1 MSVNVGSAVGYLEL
15 DTSKFKQ
22 GFKSALSDVQ
32 VFNSQTTTTND
43 KLAGLSSAMGSVG
56 STLTR
61 SLTVPIVGAGAA
73 MVATTAKFES
83 GMSEVSAI
91 SGATGSDLEALTAKA
106 KEMGAKTKFSAS
118 QSAEALKYMA
128 MAGWDT
134 EQMLGGLEGVMN
146 LAAASGEDLASTS
159 DIVTDA
165 LTAFG
170 MKASEAGHFADVLAK
185 ASSKSNTNVSM
196 MGETFKYVA
205 PVAGALGFSCEDVA
219 VAVGTMANSGIKASQ
234 AGTSLRGA
242 LTRMAKPTKQSAQA
256 MEKLGISITNSDG
269 SMKSLMEIMMDMR
282 KGFSGLTEAEKA
294 QYAAMLGGQEA
305 MSGLLAI
312 VNASDEDFSK
322 LTEEIYNADGAA
334 EEMANTMQNNLSGQ
348 LTILKSTLEGIAIS
362 FGEIMLPAIK
372 SVVAGLQKFAE
383 WINGSSESTK
393 KIIALIAAVVAA
405 IGPLLLIG
413 SKLIAGFLNIK
424 MLLASTGVALS
435 AITSPIAIVIAA
447 VAALS
452 LAWATNF
459 GGIRD
464 VTQSIMSTI
473 FSTISTIISSIKAL
487 WDSNWGGIRIT
498 VQYVLAA
505 IEALVSSALGIIE
518 GLIEVFSGVIT
529 GDWTQIWTGIKTIAS
544 SIWSAIKNLFKA
556 FLNWIVDTLIS
567 LGAHLYTSAKTTFE
581 NIKKGF
587 QEKWTAIKTW
597 FAKAKEDPV
606 EAIKS
611 LGSSLFSAGR
621 NAMQKLLNG
630 FKSIWSS
637 IKSWFES
644 VGTWIKSKLQFWK
657 DSAASAS
664 STAGSIPSGK
674 GKSPK
679 GYAKGLPYVPYDGFP
694 AILHKGERVLTA
706 AEASD
711 YNSGKTGSGSYSFN
725 FYSPQQL
732 SPSEQSRQ
740 FKKTMNELLFNM

>member
-1 MSVNVGSAVGYLEL
+1 
-15 DTSKFKQ
+15 
-22 GFKSALSDVQ
+22 
-32 VFNSQTTTTND
+32 
-43 KLAGLSSAMGSVG
+43 
-56 STLTR
+56 
-61 SLTVPIVGAGAA
+61 
-73 MVATTAKFES
+73 
-83 GMSEVSAI
+83 
-91 SGATGSDLEALTAKA
+91 
-106 KEMGAKTKFSAS
+106 
-118 QSAEALKYMA
+118 
-128 MAGWDT
+128 
-134 EQMLGGLEGVMN
+134 
-146 LAAASGEDLASTS
+146 
-159 DIVTDA
+159 
-165 LTAFG
+165 

-219 VAVGTMANSGIKASQ
+219 VAVGTMANAGIKASQ

-256 MEKLGISITNSDG
+256 MEKLGISMTNSDG

-282 KGFSGLTEAEKA
+282 KGFAGLTEAEKA
-294 QYAAMLGGQEA
+294 QYAAMLGGQQA

-334 EEMANTMQNNLSGQ
+334 EEMANTMQDNLSGQ

-413 SKLIAGFLNIK
+413 SKLITGFLNIK

-498 VQYVLAA
+498 VQYVLEA

-556 FLNWIVDTLIS
+556 FLNWIVDTLLS
-567 LGAHLYTSAKTTFE
+567 LGARLYASAKTTFE

-597 FAKAKEDPV
+597 FTKAKEDPV

-611 LGSSLFSAGR
+611 LGSSLFSAGK

-644 VGTWIKSKLQFWK
+644 VGNWIKSKLQFWK

-711 YNSGKTGSGSYSFN
+711 YNSGKTGSGSYNFN

-732 SPSEQSRQ
+732 SPSEQARQ
-740 FKKTMNELLFNM
+740 FKKTTNELSFNM

>member
-1 MSVNVGSAVGYLEL
+1 MSVDVGTAVGYLEL
-15 DTSKFKQ
+15 DTSKFKS
-22 GFKSALSDVQ
+22 GFRSALSDLQ
-32 VFNSQTTTTND
+32 VFNNRTATTND
-43 KLAGLSSAMGSVG
+43 KLSGLSSAMSSTGK
-56 STLTR
+56 TLTK
-61 SLTVPIVGAGAA
+61 SVTLPLAGIGTA
-73 MVATTAKFES
+73 MVKTTADFEA

-170 MKASEAGHFADVLAK
+170 MQASEAGHFADVLAK

-219 VAVGTMANSGIKASQ
+219 VAVGAMANAGIKASQ

-242 LTRMAKPTKQSAQA
+242 LTRMAKPTDESAQA
-256 MEKLGISITNSDG
+256 MKKLGISITNSDG
-269 SMKSLMEIMMDMR
+269 SMKSLMEIMLDMR
-282 KGFSGLTEAEKA
+282 KGFAGLTEAEKA
-294 QYAAMLGGQEA
+294 QYAAMLGGQQA

-334 EEMANTMQNNLSGQ
+334 QDMANTMQDNLSGQ

-383 WINGSSESTK
+383 WITNTSDTTK
-393 KIIALIAAVVAA
+393 KIVVVIATVVAA
-405 IGPLLLIG
+405 LGPLLLIG
-413 SKLIAGFLNIK
+413 AKLISGFLSIK
-424 MLLASTGVALS
+424 MLLMTTGTTLTAL
-435 AITSPIAIVIAA
+435 TGPLGVLIAA
-447 VAALS
+447 VAAFA
-452 LAWATNF
+452 LAWTTNF

-464 VTQSIMSTI
+464 TVSSIMSTI
-473 FSTISTIISSIKAL
+473 LSTITAILSKIKSL
-487 WDSNWGGIRIT
+487 WDSNWLDIKIT
-498 VQYVLAA
+498 LKAVFDA
-505 IEALVSSALGIIE
+505 IEIIIETALGVIE
-518 GLIEVFSGVIT
+518 GAIKIFSGVIK
-529 GDWTQIWTGIKTIAS
+529 GDWKTVWEGVKTIAN
-544 SIWSAIKNLFKA
+544 SIWKGIKNLFKT
-556 FLNWIVDTLIS
+556 FLNWIVDTLLSI
-567 LGAHLYTSAKTTFE
+567 GAKLYANAKTAFQ
-581 NIKKGF
+581 NIKDGF
-587 QEKWTAIKTW
+587 SEKWQAIKTW
-597 FAKAKEDPV
+597 FSQVKNDPV
-606 EAIKS
+606 GAIKS
-611 LGSSLFSAGR
+611 IFTALYNAGK
-621 NAMQKLLNG
+621 NAINKLLQG
-630 FKSIWSS
+630 FKDAWGAV
-637 IKSWFES
+637 KSWFE
-644 VGTWIKSKLQFWK
+644 GIGEWISSKLQFWK
-657 DSAASAS
+657 DSVASAKDTKS
-664 STAGSIPSGK
+664 SVPTGK
-674 GKSPK
+674 KKKAK

-694 AILHKGERVLTA
+694 AILHKGERVLTK
-706 AEASD
+706 AEAGA
-711 YNSGKTGSGSYSFN
+711 YNSGKNGLKSYEFN
-725 FYSPQQL
+725 FYNPEAL
-732 SPSEQSRQ
+732 SPAEQARQ

>member
-1 MSVNVGSAVGYLEL
+1 M
-15 DTSKFKQ
+15 
-22 GFKSALSDVQ
+22 
-32 VFNSQTTTTND
+32 
-43 KLAGLSSAMGSVG
+43 
-56 STLTR
+56 
-61 SLTVPIVGAGAA
+61 
-73 MVATTAKFES
+73 
-83 GMSEVSAI
+83 
-91 SGATGSDLEALTAKA
+91 
-106 KEMGAKTKFSAS
+106 
-118 QSAEALKYMA
+118 
-128 MAGWDT
+128 
-134 EQMLGGLEGVMN
+134 
-146 LAAASGEDLASTS
+146 
-159 DIVTDA
+159 
-165 LTAFG
+165 
-170 MKASEAGHFADVLAK
+170 
-185 ASSKSNTNVSM
+185 
-196 MGETFKYVA
+196 
-205 PVAGALGFSCEDVA
+205 GFSCEDVA
-219 VAVGTMANSGIKASQ
+219 VAVGTMANAGIKASQ

-256 MEKLGISITNSDG
+256 MEKLGLSMTNSDG
-269 SMKSLMEIMMDMR
+269 SMKSLMEIMVDMR

-294 QYAAMLGGQEA
+294 QYAAMLGGQQA

-334 EEMANTMQNNLSGQ
+334 EEMANTMQDNLSGQ

-413 SKLIAGFLNIK
+413 SKLITGFLNIK

-498 VQYVLAA
+498 VQYVLEA

-529 GDWTQIWTGIKTIAS
+529 GDWTQIWTGLKTIAS

-567 LGAHLYTSAKTTFE
+567 LGARLYTSAKTTFE

-587 QEKWTAIKTW
+587 QEKWSAIKTW
-597 FAKAKEDPV
+597 FAKAKEYPV

-644 VGTWIKSKLQFWK
+644 VGNWIKSKLQFWK

-664 STAGSIPSGK
+664 STAGSIPSSGNK
-674 GKSPK
+674 PK

-711 YNSGKTGSGSYSFN
+711 YNSGKTGSGSYNFN